1 MNGLDGSIA
10 IVTGAGRGIG
20 FAVARDLASRG
31 ACVVGVGSSR
41 QVEDSVARLPGSDH
55 MAVRADLSD
64 PDAARHVVN
73 RVVTERGTPQILVNS
88 AGISKV
94 GPASEVPSE
103 DWRAV
108 MDVNLGGTFF
118 MAREAARTMI
128 EAGYG
133 RIVNLGSQAG
143 VVGLE
148 DHATY
153 CASKAAVSG
162 LTRVLAA
169 EWGPQGITVNTVSP
183 TIVATDMGAMAWSGA
198 KGDDARSRIPAGRF
212 ADPEEVAAMVGY
224 VVSPEA
230 GMVNGADLLI
240 DGGYSS
246 V

>member
-1 MNGLDGSIA
+1 MNSLDGSTA

-20 FAVARDLASRG
+20 LAIARHLASRG
-31 ACVVGVGSSR
+31 ACVVGVGSSQ
-41 QVEDSVARLPGSDH
+41 QVEDSVADLPGNDH
-55 MAVRADLSD
+55 VAVRADLSD
-64 PDAARHVVN
+64 PNAARHVMD
-73 RVVTERGTPQILVNS
+73 RVVAERGTPQILVNS
-88 AGISKV
+88 AGISRV
-94 GPASEVPSE
+94 GPAAEVPSE

-118 MAREAARTMI
+118 MAREAARAMLGV
-128 EAGYG
+128 GYG

-143 VVGLE
+143 AVGLE

-153 CASKAAVSG
+153 CASKAAVAG
-162 LTRVLAA
+162 LTRVMAA
-169 EWGPQGITVNTVSP
+169 EWGPHGITVNTVSP

-198 KGDDARSRIPAGRF
+198 KGDEARSKIPAGRF

-230 GMVNGADLLI
+230 GMINGADLLI
-240 DGGYSS
+240 DGGYSN